1 MLRTRK
7 TGLARSGPERV
18 RIPAAQPLFGMVR
31 VRNAVLPKRQSES
44 DDSKPPEEDPGATD
58 RATSWLLLKGKRSLV
73 AGGVLVGVSG
83 PLVAVLYAF
92 GAAAVRPGSAMNLLL
107 SSLLTGNLTL
117 VTVVLSINQL
127 VLTREL
133 AEPGT
138 LRERIERTRDY
149 QHNVE
154 ETAGTGVSPKS
165 PTSFLRF
172 LHENVESET
181 EALAEA
187 SLNAADADVRRRLRD
202 LVESLVADART
213 VNRTL
218 DGEGSSVYAVIS
230 ATLTTNH
237 ADQLHEI
244 TEIRDEAES
253 LPEDLSESL
262 GTVESYLLQIDVARK
277 YFRTVYVQKEL
288 AFLSRL
294 LLYVGVPAVALVGL
308 ALVFYNAAG
317 AVAISPTALFGVA
330 TVTFAI
336 GFAPVAILFAFVL
349 RLAWVAQ
356 RMTTVTPFASETR
369 YLRQ

>member
-1 MLRTRK
+1 MP
-7 TGLARSGPERV
+7 S
-18 RIPAAQPLFGMVR
+18 
-31 VRNAVLPKRQSES
+31 KRASES
-44 DDSKPPEEDPGATD
+44 DDSEPREADAGTT
-58 RATSWLLLKGKRSLV
+58 RAKLWLLLEGKRSVV
-73 AGGVLVGVSG
+73 AGGVLVAILV

-92 GAAAVRPGSAMNLLL
+92 GSAAVRPGSPMNFLL

-117 VTVVLSINQL
+117 ITVVLSINQL

-138 LRERIERTRDY
+138 LRERIERAREY

-154 ETAGTGVSPKS
+154 ETAEAGVSPKS
-165 PTSFLRF
+165 PTKFLRF
-172 LHENVESET
+172 LHENAEAET
-181 EALAEA
+181 ETLAEA
-187 SLNAADADVRRRLRD
+187 TLEVADGDVRRRLRT
-202 LVESLVADART
+202 LVESLAADART

-218 DGEGSSVYAVIS
+218 DGKINSVYAVIS

-237 ADQLHEI
+237 ADQLQEI
-244 TEIRDEAES
+244 AEIRDEAES
-253 LPEDLSESL
+253 LPEDLRESL

-294 LLYVGVPAVALVGL
+294 LLYVGVPAVVLVGL

-317 AVAISPTALFGVA
+317 AVAVAVSPTVLFGAAMVA
-330 TVTFAI
+330 FAV

-356 RMTTVTPFASETR
+356 QMTTVTPFASETG
-369 YLRQ
+369 YPQG